1 MSSTKE
7 KILDAALRL
16 FNERGV
22 VNVRLQQIADLTGI
36 SVGNLAYH
44 YPGKKA
50 IIEKIDRQ
58 LEGEITPLLSDEQR
72 FPTLIDFDNQ
82 LSSYYF
88 LLKRYP
94 FYFLDMLEMERAYP
108 RIHQKR
114 QAYIGRMIRQITA
127 WMHQNVEKGLFV
139 AELQEN
145 QYERTAQ
152 TIWIIITFWMTQ
164 QQVRGIDYEEEGAF
178 KGFVWNQLL
187 PLFTPQALIEYE
199 ALILP
204 QLKHFS
210 LINGNSK

>member
-7 KILDAALRL
+7 KILESALQL
-16 FNERGV
+16 FNEKGV
-22 VNVRLQQIADLTGI
+22 VNIRLQQIADLTGI

-50 IIEKIDRQ
+50 IIEKIDQQ
-58 LEGEITPLLSDEQR
+58 LEQVISPLLSDGQR

-94 FYFLDMLEMERAYP
+94 FYFLDLLEMERAHP
-108 RIHQKR
+108 KIHQKR
-114 QAYIGRMIRQITA
+114 QVYIARMIRQITA

-139 AELQEN
+139 AEIQEN
-145 QYERTAQ
+145 QHDRTAQ

-187 PLFTPQALIEYE
+187 PLFAPQGLIEYE

-204 QLKHFS
+204 QLKYFS
-210 LINGNSK
+210 LIYGNP